1 MEKTELLHAHN
12 FENTVITKL
21 CCNAFE
27 GRSERYCT
35 MTIQGNFGDEEKEYR
50 HYNLYFI
57 RSQDLLPTEE
67 LQTLTNPVLRKINV
81 VKTDQTYHAKLE
93 ISSDSQTIS
102 LDFHCS
108 FDVGRSHYRGFD
120 YTNIYETKEFDAW
133 ADHFRYA
140 ESPEYFQN
148 ESTISL
154 PDGYSLLCKEYL
166 HQTEHTVRAC
176 FSRYTLQ
183 KGGKCLY
190 EFTSIEGHHNPF
202 QEWIHHRNG
211 HRYYP
216 FHISLYGISYLDVD
230 TLEVF
235 HYIPRGYD
243 NDYGA
248 PNGESFIITDIHYD
262 PQSDLIAYGGCY
274 WAGTSDVMVG
284 IFRDPMQFDPHL
296 CSVHEILDPEYEELD
311 DVDFDKWDDGLL
323 VKADGK
329 CTGKISVQTLQNAMK
344 TQAEQK
350 ERKS

>member
-1 MEKTELLHAHN
+1 MSDITANILNYSLPELESLVLSMGEKKFRAKQIFGWLADEMSNVPAGLRRDLA
-12 FENTVITKL
+12 ENGYYIGQPEVV
-21 CCNAFE
+21 
-27 GRSERYCT
+27 T
-35 MTIQGNFGDEEKEYR
+35 MQE
-50 HYNLYFI
+50 
-57 RSQDLLPTEE
+57 S
-67 LQTLTNPVLRKINV
+67 
-81 VKTDQTYHAKLE
+81 KTDGT
-93 ISSDSQTIS
+93 
-102 LDFHCS
+102 
-108 FDVGRSHYRGFD
+108 R
-120 YTNIYETKEFDAW
+120 
-133 ADHFRYA
+133 
-140 ESPEYFQN
+140 
-148 ESTISL
+148 
-154 PDGYSLLCKEYL
+154 
-166 HQTEHTVRAC
+166 
-176 FSRYTLQ
+176 
-183 KGGKCLY
+183 KCLY
-190 EFTSIEGHHNPF
+190 EFTSIDEHHNPF
-202 QEWIHHRNG
+202 QEWIHHSNG

-216 FHISLYGISYLDVD
+216 FHISLYGISYLDID

-284 IFRDPMQFDPHL
+284 VFRDPMQFDPHL

-329 CTGKISVQTLQNAMK
+329 SAEKISVQTRLNAMK